1 MNVCPSLACQSIRQV
16 SAARVYDQKKGGN
29 SMLSRLAVREPTR
42 AGEQLR
48 LSTTAALD
56 ELRDA
61 GRYRTF
67 VASDNIAERPGYA
80 RSGQRTLAIWCS
92 NDYLGLSQ
100 HPEVVAAA
108 TEQLRAQGVGSGG
121 SRNISGSAKAHPDLE
136 RKFAEW
142 HGKES
147 ALLFSSGY
155 VANFE
160 TISSLRVALPDLV
173 ILSDRLN
180 HRSLIEGIRRH
191 RGETRIFE
199 HNDLNHLRALLDAC
213 PRERPKLIVL
223 ESIYSM
229 DADLGPVREVCDLA
243 EEYGAMTYVDE
254 THAVG
259 MRGPDGA
266 GLLAELG
273 ETRAT
278 FVQAVCGKALGT
290 VGGYV
295 AGPRHAVDYVRST
308 APGFIF
314 TTALP
319 PAMVASTATALS
331 IVRGPEGEALRG
343 RLRENV
349 ALLKRLLTERGIPF
363 LDHDSHFVPVLVSGA
378 ARVKAVA
385 TTLLAA
391 HDIYVQPINAPSVPA
406 GTERFRLA
414 PGPFRTGAEIAS
426 FVDDLE
432 HALQLHQPTDPAGPL
447 SEGMHP

>member
-1 MNVCPSLACQSIRQV
+1 
-16 SAARVYDQKKGGN
+16 
-29 SMLSRLAVREPTR
+29 MLSTLSVRETTR
-42 AGEQLR
+42 TDEQLR
-48 LSTTAALD
+48 KSTTA
-56 ELRDA
+56 ELNRLRES

-67 VASDNIAERPGYA
+67 VASDNITERPGYA

-100 HPEVVAAA
+100 HPEVIAAA
-108 TEQLRAQGVGSGG
+108 VGELQVQGIGSGG
-121 SRNISGSAKAHPDLE
+121 SRNISGSAQAHPELE
-136 RKFAEW
+136 KQFAEW

-173 ILSDRLN
+173 IFSDRLN

-191 RGETRIFE
+191 RGETHIFE
-199 HNDLNHLRALLDAC
+199 HNDLGHLRSLLESY
-213 PRERPKLIVL
+213 PREQPKLIVL

-259 MRGPDGA
+259 MRGPGGA

-295 AGPRHAVDYVRST
+295 AGPRHAIDYVRST

-319 PAMVASTATALS
+319 PAMVASTSTALA
-331 IVRGPEGEALRG
+331 IVRGPEGETLRA
-343 RLRENV
+343 RLRSNV

-363 LDHDSHFVPVLVSGA
+363 LDHDSHFVPVLVPDA
-378 ARVKAVA
+378 VRVKAVA
-385 TTLLAA
+385 HTLLAA
-391 HDIYVQPINAPSVPA
+391 HDIYVQPINAPSVPS

-414 PGPFRTGAEIAS
+414 PGPLRTEAEIAS

-432 HALQLHQPTDPAGPL
+432 HALQLHLPTDPAGPL
-447 SEGMHP
+447 SEGIHP